1 MRMDNQI
8 DFLDNFPQTERMPVL
23 FLGHGSP
30 MNAIEENSFVRGFRA
45 VSKVIPKPKAILCI
59 SAHWC
64 TRGSKV
70 TAMKMPPTI
79 YDFEGFPQELYNVKY
94 PAKGS
99 PELAGEI
106 QKLLLPVSVELD
118 HNWGLDHG
126 AWSVLRHLYPNAD
139 VPVVQ
144 LSIDFSRP
152 AQYHFELAKRLGSL
166 RQKGILIVGSGNIV
180 HNLGLVDYRAL
191 DKENYGYDWAV
202 EANEKMKAW
211 LLGGDFQS
219 LIDYEKQG
227 KAILLAVP
235 TPEHFIPLVCA
246 LALKEEG
253 DTLTLFNDK
262 LVAGSLSMT
271 SVLINDRTL

>member
-1 MRMDNQI
+1 
-8 DFLDNFPQTERMPVL
+8 
-23 FLGHGSP
+23 
-30 MNAIEENSFVRGFRA
+30 
-45 VSKVIPKPKAILCI
+45 
-59 SAHWC
+59 
-64 TRGSKV
+64 
-70 TAMKMPPTI
+70 
-79 YDFEGFPQELYNVKY
+79 
-94 PAKGS
+94 
-99 PELAGEI
+99 
-106 QKLLLPVSVELD
+106 
-118 HNWGLDHG
+118 
-126 AWSVLRHLYPNAD
+126 
-139 VPVVQ
+139 
-144 LSIDFSRP
+144 
-152 AQYHFELAKRLGSL
+152 LAKRLGSL